1 MVFDGLN
8 STSKNENYLYKKFHQ
23 GKRVS
28 DNIIPDFGTI
38 KAQIKIKLNSD
49 LQRLQKLPPGISGMS
64 IANKNKINI
73 RKLSLEVKSLS
84 TKKCIYGLGS
94 IKKSLI

>member
-8 STSKNENYLYKKFHQ
+8 STSKEENYLYKKFYQ

-28 DNIIPDFGTI
+28 DNIIRDFGTI

-49 LQRLQKLPPGISGMS
+49 LQQLQKLPPGKFISGMS

-73 RKLSLEVKSLS
+73 RKLSLEVKGLT
-84 TKKCIYGLGS
+84 TKKYVFGLES
-94 IKKSLI
+94 I

>member
-1 MVFDGLN
+1 MTISYAILGL
-8 STSKNENYLYKKFHQ
+8 SRRK
-23 GKRVS
+23 
-28 DNIIPDFGTI
+28 IAP
-38 KAQIKIKLNSD
+38 QIKIKLNSD
-49 LQRLQKLPPGISGMS
+49 LQQRQKFPPGISGMS

-84 TKKCIYGLGS
+84 KIFTKKCIYGLGS